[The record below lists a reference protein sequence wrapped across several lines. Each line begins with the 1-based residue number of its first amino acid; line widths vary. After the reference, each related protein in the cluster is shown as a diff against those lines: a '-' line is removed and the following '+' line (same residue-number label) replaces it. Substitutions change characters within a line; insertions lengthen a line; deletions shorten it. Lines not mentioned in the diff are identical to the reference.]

1 MVFGQYLVLYGL
13 LIFVS
18 LQYVK
23 ISLET
28 NKEYFPKQSL
38 WSIEPTDDD

>member
-1 MVFGQYLVLYGL
+1 VKVVLNT
-13 LIFVS
+13 IK
-18 LQYVK
+18 QK
-23 ISLET
+23 T

>member
-1 MVFGQYLVLYGL
+1 MTEWPIRDKYAFDVCKL
-13 LIFVS
+13 L
-18 LQYVK
+18 K